1 MERKLT
7 NIYLGGALGK
17 RFGEKWSL
25 AVNSPAE
32 AIKAIDINLK
42 GSLKKYL
49 YTEGKNRYYK
59 VALQRRNCLIGR
71 DELRNRSGTSDI
83 YILPTVKGANSGLG
97 KIIVGVVLIAAA
109 IVTQQYELLGPLI
122 SSGAPTLAGYVVGA
136 AFSIGLSLTLGGIS
150 QLLAPHAT
158 NNQGELNSNSF
169 QGAVAAGAQ
178 GGCVPV
184 VYGKALVNPITISV
198 WFNNID
204 YNTTNNTYVG
214 GTTVAQLP
222 GGGYQYAPNPGLGV
236 TIDNEGD

>member
-1 MERKLT
+1 MATRQLT

-17 RFGEKWSL
+17 RFGEKWTL
-25 AVNSPAE
+25 AVSSPAE

-42 GSLKKYL
+42 GGLSRYL

-59 VALQRRNCLIGR
+59 VALQRRDSLIGR
-71 DELRNRSGTSDI
+71 EELRNRSGNSDI
-83 YILPTVKGANSGLG
+83 YILPTVKGSNSGVG
-97 KIIVGVVLIAAA
+97 KIIVGVVLIVAAVLVTIGTFGTASPLVLAAA
-109 IVTQQYELLGPLI
+109 D
-122 SSGAPTLAGYVVGA
+122 A
-136 AFSIGLSLTLGGIS
+136 AFGIGTSLVLGGIS

-169 QGAVAAGAQ
+169 AGAVAAGAQ
-178 GGCVPV
+178 GGCVPI
-184 VYGKALVNPITISV
+184 VYGKALVSPITISV